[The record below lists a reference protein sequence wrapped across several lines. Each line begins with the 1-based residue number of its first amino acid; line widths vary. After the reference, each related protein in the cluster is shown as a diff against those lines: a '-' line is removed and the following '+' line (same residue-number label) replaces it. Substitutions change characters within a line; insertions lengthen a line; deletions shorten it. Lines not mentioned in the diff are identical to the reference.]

1 MNQLTIYRIGFEF
14 KGCNHF
20 YLLNKS
26 VLVGKAM
33 ESVRIQSLNEW
44 ELCMMDDKSNKETLH
59 VIKQYLG
66 GLRLAR
72 HKYKVFSKRLRIA
85 YIIFVCLLCQ

>member
-14 KGCNHF
+14 KDCNYF

-66 GLRLAR
+66 DSRLAR
-72 HKYKVFSKRLRIA
+72 HK
-85 YIIFVCLLCQ
+85 

>member
-1 MNQLTIYRIGFEF
+1 M
-14 KGCNHF
+14 
-20 YLLNKS
+20 LNKS

-33 ESVRIQSLNEW
+33 ERVRIQSLNEW

-66 GLRLAR
+66 DSRLAR
-72 HKYKVFSKRLRIA
+72 HK
-85 YIIFVCLLCQ
+85 